1 MHDFSTQ
8 DQFTEQQQRAL
19 LDDLEVRCQTNVA
32 TIRDASSRRI
42 QARVALLP
50 GNICERN
57 SATTEM
63 QTSELSSS
71 SISGI
76 APKPL
81 MVGSVFH
88 LQFER
93 SSLDLSPT
101 LAICDRCTMLSD
113 SSFELRFRFTQAI
126 ELAPK

>member
-1 MHDFSTQ
+1 MHDFSTH
-8 DQFTEQQQRAL
+8 DQFTEQQRRTL

-32 TIRDASSRRI
+32 TIRDASSQRI
-42 QARVALLP
+42 HTRVTLRA
-50 GNICERN
+50 GNVCER
-57 SATTEM
+57 TTVVAEM
-63 QTSELSSS
+63 QTSELNASSVT
-71 SISGI
+71 GI
-76 APKPL
+76 AVQPM

-126 ELAPK
+126 EIASR